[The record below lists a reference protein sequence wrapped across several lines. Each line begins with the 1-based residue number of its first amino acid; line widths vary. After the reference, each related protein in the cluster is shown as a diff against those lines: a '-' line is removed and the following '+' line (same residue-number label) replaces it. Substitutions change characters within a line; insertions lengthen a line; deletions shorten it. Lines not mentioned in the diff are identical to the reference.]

1 MVGGDGAETGE
12 ASEKAVPER
21 WFWKDFVRGSHLSQ
35 RLESWLSLEFWLEKD
50 LEEGGERK

>member
-1 MVGGDGAETGE
+1 MGGDGAETGE